1 MALYVSTE
9 DLRQVANNLNNKKN
23 EIMNIYNSK
32 VKPVM
37 QQSKEAITVS
47 GLNFEEFNRQFNQAF
62 TNLANEI
69 GSLSNALT
77 NKIIPNYNDLSQ
89 SIRNAF
95 NNEFANQMSTILANL
110 KK

>member
-9 DLRQVANNLNNKKN
+9 DLKAVANSLNTKKN
-23 EIMNIYNSK
+23 EITNIYNTK

-37 QQSKEAITVS
+37 EQSKEAITVS
-47 GLNFEEFNRQFNQAF
+47 GLNFDEFNRQFSNAF
-62 TNLANEI
+62 TSLANEI

-77 NKIIPNYNDLSQ
+77 TKIIPNYNDLSQ

-95 NNEFANQMSTILANL
+95 NNDFANQMNTILAAL